1 MLAEALRWYISDNWT
16 FLYFVQLRDTQL
28 SPRLSHYILLLLLLL
43 QVKVM
48 RISLPENSRLKSTK
62 LCQR

>member
-1 MLAEALRWYISDNWT
+1 MVSDNWT
-16 FLYFVQLRDTQL
+16 FLYFVQLRDRQH
-28 SPRLSHYILLLLLLL
+28 SPLLSHYILLLLLLL
-43 QVKVM
+43 PQVKVM